1 MTTSMFHRIQNQGF
15 RANGMSLARRVVMD
29 HSLMATAEQYTSAN
43 NRPGRQAMDYLK
55 AHVLNTTD
63 YVDKEWMEFAGVA
76 DKTALEQAEYALTA
90 PLTEQER
97 HPKPLNYYDTMQG
110 FGNDRYIEIEAES
123 YAEAQQIFNHIA
135 MMDAGSGYGPDLA
148 RVGTNDGLGFYGNF
162 GDGLPLVPPS
172 EELVQEML
180 AGSERGKY
188 PNDVLGW
195 LKFQGGAITVEKV
208 AINAVMAGAKPEHFP
223 VILAAMEMLAS
234 GWDYDKMWY
243 HGLGT
248 GSDSTLHIMLNGP
261 LAEELG
267 VSGDMGSDGGA
278 GNEVNAVIG
287 RAIRMCI
294 RNIGHISLEVDD
306 HQYKGREQ
314 DHILILFREQEE
326 LLPGWDPAKWDGDPR
341 TTEMWV
347 PYHVEMGFRPE
358 ESTITIWAGNS
369 TGRNAIAGEPSF
381 WSGAS
386 LSGSNGLFGADS
398 FWGSAVDAGAI
409 NMAVLSPGM
418 AQVLYEYQGIRCKDD
433 LRATAKKPS
442 NTVGG
447 GNSGMYYT
455 INPIVSGGELNG
467 TRLYGNYSFYNRQ
480 NHQIQLI
487 TGATL
492 TRNGRASSAFDY
504 AHVGVTGTE
513 TVSKTVSYAPQQ
525 TEKLPA
531 EIANAYP
538 VGTWPLS
545 AGSYDPALD
554 EFTILKGTKVYGL
567 FTSSYAKLDPPS
579 SVSGYRQAASPETME
594 NGDWCLLMGSSG
606 FNYVLIRSED
616 SGGSYLVPSSR
627 KADGSHLPSAPRNVN
642 ITVTA
647 GSMPNRQNVTVTWD
661 PPEDDGNLPIMAYQI
676 SYQHGGNIQFF
687 TVTNAPDGGAD
698 LGNAKG
704 NCYAAAS
711 YSVYNHV
718 DVGGGFFGILQNSA
732 GNRIYTVEAGTE
744 AFNKRSFTFYNMP
757 VGTECFF
764 RVRAVN
770 SLKNALELDGTE
782 AIATSLGGSTTFFW
796 FNDGM
801 TARAS
806 GRGAWGLYN
815 GGRSTVI
822 TAAAGQGETAVN
834 PFLDVSASD
843 YYYDAVLWAF
853 KAEPQVTNGIDDTH
867 FGPANT
873 VTRGQ
878 AVTFLWRAMGCPEPS
893 SSVNPF
899 EDVTEGKYFYKAV
912 LWAVEKGITNGT
924 DDAHFTPN
932 QTCSTAHIITF
943 LYRTL
948 GIGTN
953 GWYKEAEEWARGSG
967 LLDGLD
973 VSVAP
978 GVDCPRSD
986 VVLFLYRRLGA

>member
-1 MTTSMFHRIQNQGF
+1 MKAFESRGIPCAYMTTSMFHRIQNQGF

-55 AHVLNTTD
+55 EHVLNTTD
-63 YVDKEWMEFAGVA
+63 YVDTEWMKFAGVA
-76 DKTALEQAEYALTA
+76 DKTALQQAEYALSA
-90 PLTEQER
+90 PLTEKER
-97 HPKPLNYYDTMQG
+97 NPKPLTYYDTMQG
-110 FGNDRYIEIEAES
+110 FGNDRYIEIEARS

-135 MMDAGSGYGPDLA
+135 MMDEGSGYGPDLD

-162 GDGLPLVPPS
+162 GDGLPLVPPT

-223 VILAAMEMLAS
+223 VILTAMEMLAS

-267 VSGDMGSDGGA
+267 ISGDMGSDGGA

-294 RNIGHISLEVDD
+294 RNLGHIALEIDD

-326 LLPGWDPAKWDGDPR
+326 LLPGWNPEKWDGDPR
-341 TTEMWV
+341 TKEMWV

-381 WSGAS
+381 WSGGS
-386 LSGSNGLFGADS
+386 LSGANGLFGADS
-398 FWGSAVDAGAI
+398 FWGSALDTSAI
-409 NMAVLSPGM
+409 NFAVLSPGM
-418 AQVLYEYQGIRCKDD
+418 AQVLYDYRGIHCKDD
-433 LRATAKKPS
+433 LRATAKAP
-442 NTVGG
+442 TTFDG
-447 GNSGMYYT
+447 GNGGMYYT
-455 INPIVSGGELNG
+455 LNPVVSGGELNG

-492 TRNGRASSAFDY
+492 TENGKAASTFNES
-504 AHVGVTGTE
+504 HVGIQGTE
-513 TVSKTVSYAPQQ
+513 TVSNTVSYSLAQGKN
-525 TEKLPA
+525 EPA
-531 EIANAYP
+531 SKA
-538 VGTWPLS
+538 
-545 AGSYDPALD
+545 
-554 EFTILKGTKVYGL
+554 
-567 FTSSYAKLDPPS
+567 
-579 SVSGYRQAASPETME
+579 
-594 NGDWCLLMGSSG
+594 
-606 FNYVLIRSED
+606 
-616 SGGSYLVPSSR
+616 
-627 KADGSHLPSAPRNVN
+627 ADGAHLPSAPRNVN
-642 ITVTA
+642 VSVSPGT
-647 GSMPNRQNVTVTWD
+647 MPGRQNVTVTWD
-661 PPEDDGNLPIMAYQI
+661 APEDDGNLPIQAYQLA
-676 SYQHGGNIQFF
+676 YTHGGNIQFY
-687 TVTNAPDGGAD
+687 TVTNAPAGSAD
-698 LGNAKG
+698 LGNANG

-718 DVGGGFFGILQNSA
+718 DMGGAFGSIVQNSS
-732 GNRIYTVEAGTE
+732 GNRIYTVEAGSE
-744 AFNKRSFTFYNMP
+744 AFKNRSFTFRNMP
-757 VGTECFF
+757 EGTECFI

-770 SLKNALELDGTE
+770 SLKNALEVDGTE

-815 GGRSTVI
+815 GGKSFVVTGKK
-822 TAAAGQGETAVN
+822 T
-834 PFLDVSASD
+834 
-843 YYYDAVLWAF
+843 
-853 KAEPQVTNGIDDTH
+853 PQVMVSNQRLTVDGVEAEIDHYNIDGSNYFKLRDLACILNGTSNAFDVGYDSATRTITLTTGKAYTPIAGDMVIGEDKSAT
-867 FGPANT
+867 T
-873 VTRGQ
+873 VVSNQKITVNGQ
-878 AVTFLWRAMGCPEPS
+878 SVSLTAYNIGGSNYFQLRELAPWLGYEVGYD
-893 SSVNPF
+893 SVN
-899 EDVTEGKYFYKAV
+899 
-912 LWAVEKGITNGT
+912 
-924 DDAHFTPN
+924 
-932 QTCSTAHIITF
+932 
-943 LYRTL
+943 R
-948 GIGTN
+948 
-953 GWYKEAEEWARGSG
+953 
-967 LLDGLD
+967 
-973 VSVAP
+973 VAQILT
-978 GVDCPRSD
+978 R
-986 VVLFLYRRLGA
+986 

>member
-43 NRPGRQAMDYLK
+43 NRPGRQAMEYLK
-55 AHVLNTTD
+55 EHVLNTTD
-63 YVDKEWMEFAGVA
+63 YVDKQWMEFAGVS
-76 DKTALEQAEYALTA
+76 KMTALEQAEYALTA
-90 PLTEQER
+90 PLTERER
-97 HPKPLNYYDTMQG
+97 NPQPLNYYDTMQG

-135 MMDAGSGYGPDLA
+135 MMDEGSGYGPDLR

-162 GDGLPLVPPS
+162 GDGLPLVPPT

-180 AGSERGKY
+180 AGSVRGKY
-188 PNDVLGW
+188 PDDVLGW

-223 VILAAMEMLAS
+223 VILTAMEMLAS

-267 VSGDMGSDGGA
+267 ISGDMGSDGGA

-287 RAIRMCI
+287 RAIRLCI

-314 DHILILFREQEE
+314 DHTLILFREQEE

-341 TTEMWV
+341 TKEMWV

-381 WSGAS
+381 WTGAS
-386 LSGSNGLFGADS
+386 LSGANGLFGADS
-398 FWGSAVDAGAI
+398 FWGSAVDTSAI

-418 AQVLYEYQGIRCKDD
+418 AQVMYDYLGIRCKDD
-433 LRATAKKPS
+433 LRDTATPP
-442 NTVGG
+442 TTYDG
-447 GNSGMYYT
+447 GNGGMYYT
-455 INPIVSGGELNG
+455 LNPVVSGGELNG

-492 TRNGRASSAFDY
+492 TENGRAASAFSS
-504 AHVGVTGTE
+504 AHVGVSGTE
-513 TVSKTVSYAPQQ
+513 TVSSTVSYSLAQ
-525 TEKLPA
+525 
-531 EIANAYP
+531 
-538 VGTWPLS
+538 GT
-545 AGSYDPALD
+545 
-554 EFTILKGTKVYGL
+554 
-567 FTSSYAKLDPPS
+567 
-579 SVSGYRQAASPETME
+579 
-594 NGDWCLLMGSSG
+594 
-606 FNYVLIRSED
+606 
-616 SGGSYLVPSSR
+616 LVPASTAS
-627 KADGSHLPSAPRNVN
+627 DGAHLPSAPKNVN
-642 ITVTA
+642 ISVSA
-647 GSMPNRQNVTVTWD
+647 GSMPGRQNVTVTWD
-661 PPEDDGNLPIMAYQI
+661 APEDDGNLPILAYQI
-676 SYQHGGNIQFF
+676 AYTHGGNIQFY
-687 TVTNAPDGGAD
+687 TVTNAPQGTVD

-718 DVGGGFFGILQNSA
+718 DLGFFGGIMQNSA
-732 GNRIYTVEAGTE
+732 GNRIYSVASGTE
-744 AFNKRSFTFYNMP
+744 AFRNRSFTFYNMP
-757 VGTECFF
+757 EGTECFF

-770 SLKNALELDGTE
+770 GLKNALELDGTE
-782 AIATSLGGSTTFFW
+782 WIASSLGGSTSFFW
-796 FNDGM
+796 FNDGL

-815 GGRSTVI
+815 GGKSTLISGPTGPECMVSNQPVALDGKVVDIAHYNVDGNNYFKLRDLACILNGSAWQYNVGYDSATRTVTI
-822 TAAAGQGETAVN
+822 TTGQGYT
-834 PFLDVSASD
+834 PLDTDMVVGEDASD
-843 YYYDAVLWAF
+843 TCVLSNQ
-853 KAEPQVTNGIDDTH
+853 QVLVNG
-867 FGPANT
+867 
-873 VTRGQ
+873 
-878 AVTFLWRAMGCPEPS
+878 
-893 SSVNPF
+893 
-899 EDVTEGKYFYKAV
+899 KAV
-912 LWAVEKGITNGT
+912 SILAYN
-924 DDAHFTPN
+924 
-932 QTCSTAHIITF
+932 
-943 LYRTL
+943 
-948 GIGTN
+948 IGGDN
-953 GWYKEAEEWARGSG
+953 YVQLRDLAAYVGY
-967 LLDGLD
+967 
-973 VSVAP
+973 
-978 GVDCPRSD
+978 GVDYDSSTRT
-986 VVLFLYRRLGA
+986 VLITTK